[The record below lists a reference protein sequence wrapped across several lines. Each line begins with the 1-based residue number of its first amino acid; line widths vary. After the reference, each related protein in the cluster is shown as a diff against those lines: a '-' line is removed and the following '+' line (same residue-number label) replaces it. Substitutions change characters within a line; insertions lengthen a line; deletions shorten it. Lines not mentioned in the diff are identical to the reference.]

1 MADDPN
7 EDKRWVPW
15 SREAD
20 EKAKLYSAIAGLF
33 LAVITSGSGVLRV
46 GKFTLSDHLNSV
58 KYERQVTEAQI
69 ADAIRKREKDCE
81 IVRSSIENRLD
92 AIEQVD
98 TVTVQKTKPCH
109 DIDSYLR
116 DRVRYLELH
125 MWENK
130 K

>member
-69 ADAIRKREKDCE
+69 ADAIRKRKKDCE

-98 TVTVQKTKPCH
+98 TVTVQTTKTCQEIAK
-109 DIDSYLR
+109 DLS